1 MRKRVGFIG
10 CYSNDVIL
18 MLAKVLSCMGQKVL
32 LWDRNR
38 LRILGVSVPKP
49 EGVYP
54 VQARIEYDGILF
66 TEQEQCTE
74 DECDIVLIDYGMD
87 ADRKSINGCEQF
99 IVLTDML
106 LHHIRRLEKP
116 DIPRSSVKACIVRD
130 ATERLCRGEKEIS
143 DFLELFPNGEV
154 FFLPPDFKDV
164 KNRYVCET
172 AHEYSMKNASP
183 EMQDIIYKVAVIVC
197 PEYTERELRKTVRS
211 RERRQYR

>member
-1 MRKRVGFIG
+1 MRKQVGFIG

-18 MLAKVLSCMGQKVL
+18 MLAKVLSCMGRKVL

-49 EGVYP
+49 EGVCP
-54 VQARIEYDGILF
+54 AQTKIEYDGILF
-66 TEQEQCTE
+66 TEQEQCPE
-74 DECDIVLIDYGMD
+74 EECDIILIDYGMD
-87 ADRKSINGCEQF
+87 ADRKSIDGCEQF

-106 LHHIRRLEKP
+106 LHHIRRLGKQ
-116 DIPRSSVKACIVRD
+116 DIPRESVRVCIMRD

-143 DFLELFPNGEV
+143 DFLELFPKGEF
-154 FFLPPDFKDV
+154 FFLSPDFKDV

-172 AHEYSMKNASP
+172 THEYSMKNASP
-183 EMQDIIYKVAVIVC
+183 EMQDIIYRVAAIVC
-197 PEYTERELRKTVRS
+197 PEYTEREIRKTVRS